1 MKSASTSP
9 LPDSDDLEWLRAIRR
24 KLTSEFGHDQ
34 KRIGDALREREKQ
47 MGDRIV
53 RSQARLVPAKS

>member
-1 MKSASTSP
+1 MKPDSNTPQS
-9 LPDSDDLEWLRAIRR
+9 DSDDLEWLRTIRR

-34 KRIGDALREREKQ
+34 KKIGDALREREKT

-53 RSQARLVPAKS
+53 RAQARLVPAKP

>member
-1 MKSASTSP
+1 MRPAITSP
-9 LPDSDDLEWLRAIRR
+9 LPDSDDLEWLRAIRC

-34 KRIGDALREREKQ
+34 KKIGDALREREKQ

-53 RSQARLVPAKS
+53 RSQARLVPAKG

>member
-1 MKSASTSP
+1 MKTASTP
-9 LPDSDDLEWLRAIRR
+9 PHPDTDDLEWLRAIRR

-34 KRIGDALREREKQ
+34 RKLGAALREREKH

-53 RSQARLVPAKS
+53 RSQARLVPAKP

>member
-1 MKSASTSP
+1 MTTAPTP
-9 LPDSDDLEWLRAIRR
+9 PNPDTDDLEWLRAIRR

-34 KRIGDALREREKQ
+34 QKIGDALREREKQ

-53 RSQARLVPAKS
+53 RSQARLVPAKP

>member
-1 MKSASTSP
+1 MKAEPTSP

-34 KRIGDALREREKQ
+34 KKIGDALREREKQ

-53 RSQARLVPAKS
+53 RSQARLVPAKG

>member
-1 MKSASTSP
+1 MKPATTSP

-34 KRIGDALREREKQ
+34 KKIGDALREREKQ

-53 RSQARLVPAKS
+53 RSQDRLVPAKV

>member
-1 MKSASTSP
+1 MKPASTSP

-24 KLTSEFGHDQ
+24 KLTSEFSHDQ
-34 KRIGDALREREKQ
+34 KKIGDALREREKQ

-53 RSQARLVPAKS
+53 RSQARLVPAKA

>member
-1 MKSASTSP
+1 MKPASTSP

-24 KLTSEFGHDQ
+24 KLTSEFSHDQ
-34 KRIGDALREREKQ
+34 KKIGDALREREKQ

-53 RSQARLVPAKS
+53 RSQDRLVPAKG

>member
-1 MKSASTSP
+1 MTNAPTP
-9 LPDSDDLEWLRAIRR
+9 QHPDTDDLEWLRAIRR

-34 KRIGDALREREKQ
+34 QKIGDALRERENQ

-53 RSQARLVPAKS
+53 RTQARLVPAKP

>member
-1 MKSASTSP
+1 MKPASTSP

-24 KLTSEFGHDQ
+24 KLTSEFEHDQ

-53 RSQARLVPAKS
+53 RSQARLVPAKG

>member
-1 MKSASTSP
+1 MKAEPTSS

-34 KRIGDALREREKQ
+34 KKIGDALREREKQ

-53 RSQARLVPAKS
+53 RSQARLVPAKG

>member
-1 MKSASTSP
+1 MKTASTPSH
-9 LPDSDDLEWLRAIRR
+9 PDTDDLEWLRAIRR

-34 KRIGDALREREKQ
+34 KKLGDALREREKQ

-53 RSQARLVPAKS
+53 RSQARLVPAKP

>member
-1 MKSASTSP
+1 MKPATTFP

-53 RSQARLVPAKS
+53 RSQARLVPVKV

>member
-1 MKSASTSP
+1 MKPASTSP

-24 KLTSEFGHDQ
+24 KLTAEFGHDQ

-53 RSQARLVPAKS
+53 RSQDRLVPAKG

>member
-1 MKSASTSP
+1 MSP
-9 LPDSDDLEWLRAIRR
+9 NPPPTPPDSDDLEWLRAIRR

-34 KRIGDALREREKQ
+34 KKIGDALREREKQ

-53 RSQARLVPAKS
+53 RTQARIVAAKP

>member
-1 MKSASTSP
+1 MKAEPISP

-34 KRIGDALREREKQ
+34 KKIGDALREREKP

-53 RSQARLVPAKS
+53 RSKARLAPANG

>member
-1 MKSASTSP
+1 MKTAPTP
-9 LPDSDDLEWLRAIRR
+9 PPPDTDDLEWLRAIRR

-34 KRIGDALREREKQ
+34 KKLGDALREREKQ

-53 RSQARLVPAKS
+53 RTQARLVPAKP

>member
-1 MKSASTSP
+1 MKPASTSP

-24 KLTSEFGHDQ
+24 KLTSEFSHDQ
-34 KRIGDALREREKQ
+34 KKIGDALREREKQ

-53 RSQARLVPAKS
+53 RSQARLVPAKG

>member
-1 MKSASTSP
+1 MKPASTSP

-47 MGDRIV
+47 IGDRIV
-53 RSQARLVPAKS
+53 RSQARLVPAKG